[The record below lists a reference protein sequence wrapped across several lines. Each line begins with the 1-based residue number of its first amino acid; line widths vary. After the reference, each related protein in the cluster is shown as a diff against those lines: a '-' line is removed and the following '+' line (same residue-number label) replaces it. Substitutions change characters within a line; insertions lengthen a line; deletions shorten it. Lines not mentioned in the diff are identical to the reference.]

1 MASYGARQICHPR
14 RKNGEE
20 LRRDPRLAT
29 TLGLLLIF
37 GFAFSWIG
45 ATIGLLVLSVERAV
59 CRLYLALPATF
70 ASSTFVPTNSMPD
83 WLRAF
88 RSPADHI

>member
-1 MASYGARQICHPR
+1 MASHGARQICHPR

-29 TLGLLLIF
+29 ALGLLLIF

-59 CRLYLALPATF
+59 CRLYLTLPATF
-70 ASSTFVPTNSMPD
+70 VSSAFVPTRSTSG

-88 RSPADHI
+88 